1 MHAAPDALRLVA
13 LRHRLALLRW
23 WLIGALLLAV
33 LSAPTFL
40 AVALPLVPLLALLLL
55 MAVFNLVTCR
65 WANAEEFRAG
75 DLAGQLAVD
84 LVAMGMM
91 LYLTGGATNPLIS
104 LLLLP
109 VAVAAFALP
118 AAWAAALAALAVG
131 LYSLLMFHALPL
143 PVGDPQ
149 RALQLHL
156 GGMWLT
162 FAVSAALL
170 VWFVART
177 TASLRAR
184 DQALAAAREEALRDA
199 QVVALGQLA
208 AGAAHELGTP
218 LATMNVLAEEL
229 CADPR
234 LPVAARA
241 DLDLLRRQIG
251 LCKEIVGGLTQQAGI
266 ERAAQ
271 PAAADVWLAGL
282 LARWRA
288 LHPEAACALDLAG
301 PGAPPRVLPDA
312 AIGQAVANLLD
323 NAARVSPRA
332 MRAVLDWDAR
342 ALRIAV
348 RDRGPGF
355 PDEILRCAGAQPL
368 ASGGAG
374 SGLGLWLAR
383 AAIERRGGRLLLEND
398 GGGIARIELPLG
410 ETP

>member
-1 MHAAPDALRLVA
+1 MVIDEGTVDQ
-13 LRHRLALLRW
+13 W
-23 WLIGALLLAV
+23 I
-33 LSAPTFL
+33 
-40 AVALPLVPLLALLLL
+40 
-55 MAVFNLVTCR
+55 
-65 WANAEEFRAG
+65 
-75 DLAGQLAVD
+75 QLAVERKVLRHEQLEGVLQHQGVFD
-84 LVAMGMM
+84 M
-91 LYLTGGATNPLIS
+91 
-104 LLLLP
+104 
-109 VAVAAFALP
+109 AAQHLP
-118 AAWAAALAALAVG
+118 ARVFEPGLASG
-131 LYSLLMFHALPL
+131 LEHGRIGQHQSQP
-143 PVGDPQ
+143 
-149 RALQLHL
+149 
-156 GGMWLT
+156 
-162 FAVSAALL
+162 
-170 VWFVART
+170 
-177 TASLRAR
+177 
-184 DQALAAAREEALRDA
+184 REVLRDA

-241 DLDLLRRQIG
+241 DLELLRRQIG

-271 PAAADVWLAGL
+271 PVAADVWLAGL

-383 AAIERRGGRLLLEND
+383 AAIERRGGHLLLKND

-410 ETP
+410 EAP